1 MGIPIS
7 EQPVEFASIHAM
19 LQAESYEEVHAHISK
34 LMKQELVNFELE
46 EQQAKFEDIDA
57 METFV
62 TSESDPM
69 ETVLE
74 MNDLVNSQ
82 AEAEHVLIDVYN

>member
-46 EQQAKFEDIDA
+46 EQ
-57 METFV
+57 
-62 TSESDPM
+62 
-69 ETVLE
+69 
-74 MNDLVNSQ
+74 
-82 AEAEHVLIDVYN
+82 

>member
-1 MGIPIS
+1 
-7 EQPVEFASIHAM
+7 
-19 LQAESYEEVHAHISK
+19 
-34 LMKQELVNFELE
+34 
-46 EQQAKFEDIDA
+46 